1 MRAIDDWLI
10 EHGNRVA
17 SELDRRADQICLSV
31 SVQLERTYP
40 GLCLDGDRA
49 DAVQFQKQMFE
60 ASPRRMHR
68 LLQTALRL
76 RAVEII
82 QRECKWMLDLAPQ
95 YGVTSHHMY
104 AMARWYFEAAR
115 TLATIDSADRRALD
129 MIEQLFLQTFDYK
142 SLATRS

>member
-17 SELDRRADQICLSV
+17 VELDRRADHICKTV
-31 SVQLERTYP
+31 GTQLERAYP
-40 GLCLDGDRA
+40 GLCHDPNRP
-49 DAVQFQKQMFE
+49 DAAQFQHQVFFE
-60 ASPRRMHR
+60 SPRRMHR

-82 QRECKWMLDLAPQ
+82 ERECKWLLVVAPK
-95 YGVTSHHMY
+95 YGVTSQHMY

-129 MIEQLFLQTFDYK
+129 MIEQLFLTAFEYK
-142 SLATRS
+142 TAGVR

>member
-10 EHGNRVA
+10 ESGNRVA
-17 SELDRRADQICLSV
+17 AELERRSDQICKTV

-40 GLCLDGDRA
+40 QLCLDSSRA
-49 DAVQFQKQMFE
+49 DAAQFQVQVYQE
-60 ASPRRMHR
+60 SPRRMHR
-68 LLQTALRL
+68 VLQTALRL

-82 QRECKWMLDLAPQ
+82 ERECKWMMSMAPK

-129 MIEQLFLQTFDYK
+129 RIEQLFLSAFEYK
-142 SLATRS
+142 ATPTR

>member
-17 SELDRRADQICLSV
+17 AELDRRAEQLCRMV
-31 SVQLERTYP
+31 SAQLERTYP
-40 GLCLDGDRA
+40 NLCLDADRA
-49 DAVQFQKQMFE
+49 DAANFQKHMFE
-60 ASPRRMHR
+60 ESPRRLHR

-82 QRECKWMLDLAPQ
+82 PRECQWMLDLAPQ
-95 YGVTSHHMY
+95 YGIANQHMY
-104 AMARWYFEAAR
+104 AMTRWYFEAAR

-129 MIEQLFLQTFDYK
+129 MIEQLFLTTFEYK
-142 SLATRS
+142 AVPPRA